1 MSSFFNKVILK
12 INKRKIKAIFSFKK
26 KNKYI
31 FCPKKYIYN
40 CVHSFFSHYL
50 FQEERKRRELG
61 KVREQREL
69 GKLKEL
75 GEISHDE

>member
-50 FQEERKRRELG
+50 FQEERKRRCWGCRGDGGAEG
-61 KVREQREL
+61 A
-69 GKLKEL
+69 G
-75 GEISHDE
+75 GDFP